1 MGNKMMIETYNKQM
15 ATFGISQD
23 RIYHVHIPRAVKVA
37 VNPTRREVKI
47 SVSRPERD
55 APAMLIMHSK
65 TSVEKVEKNQV
76 VKSVEVSKGE
86 EKKRTIAD
94 NDSSKWGFHW
104 KGEYFDC
111 EADAARRNTVQ
122 KLIGAFSPRNKN
134 PQDAFTS
141 IGMGIRQVLSFMML
155 YPRAEKCGMYFS
167 WSQSS
172 QNPVKTL
179 QITLSGKSDELGEK
193 IFLRGKQLKVQAT
206 FKAVGDKTR
215 AYKMQ
220 MVRKTSPG
228 DLQVQTKV
236 DFQRAATADLGID
249 AYKICMVYKAKYP
262 SFESEMWNLDMS
274 KDLSM
279 KGEAKIEYGK
289 GTDCSNAEGV
299 VGVKFQY
306 STTAEARESLKEKPY
321 YKKCMESKASS
332 EWSGRNANPLTWPC
346 LRTYM
351 DGTRARKYV
360 WDVKLEKVTDRA
372 RNIISTVKSIA
383 KVAAMPVFGV
393 DASGIDVDQVGKNL
407 HIDAVLKDGDSTADV
422 TIKTDSGEKKIENY
436 ALKVDWSRRLRSL
449 SASWSRAQTGFRLG
463 VLKNC
468 MATKESVETL
478 DKFTYKYDLPSC
490 WTMISGHCGDNP
502 SYAVFAKNTGGKMAV
517 KVYVGGHEIEYD
529 GGNGIKVNGASAN
542 FRKGVYKLKRGNTEI
557 FGITKW
563 GSTFNVYSYLK
574 VWIMF
579 DGNFVSTTPAPSV
592 KGQHCGLCGNYN
604 RNKWDDMMG
613 KDMTPIK
620 SVQDF
625 VADYK
630 WKCRAFNTF
639 TKIDERGRKS
649 NKARSRETQTLIVP
663 ILYSL
668 TGLKIL

>member
-1 MGNKMMIETYNKQM
+1 MG
-15 ATFGISQD
+15 
-23 RIYHVHIPRAVKVA
+23 
-37 VNPTRREVKI
+37 VKI

-279 KGEAKIEYGK
+279 KGEAKIE
-289 GTDCSNAEGV
+289 
-299 VGVKFQY
+299 
-306 STTAEARESLKEKPY
+306 
-321 YKKCMESKASS
+321 
-332 EWSGRNANPLTWPC
+332 
-346 LRTYM
+346 
-351 DGTRARKYV
+351 
-360 WDVKLEKVTDRA
+360 KVTDRA

-422 TIKTDSGEKKIENY
+422 TIKTDSGEK
-436 ALKVDWSRRLRSL
+436 
-449 SASWSRAQTGFRLG
+449 
-463 VLKNC
+463 
-468 MATKESVETL
+468 
-478 DKFTYKYDLPSC
+478 
-490 WTMISGHCGDNP
+490 
-502 SYAVFAKNTGGKMAV
+502 
-517 KVYVGGHEIEYD
+517 
-529 GGNGIKVNGASAN
+529 
-542 FRKGVYKLKRGNTEI
+542 
-557 FGITKW
+557 
-563 GSTFNVYSYLK
+563 
-574 VWIMF
+574 
-579 DGNFVSTTPAPSV
+579 
-592 KGQHCGLCGNYN
+592 
-604 RNKWDDMMG
+604 
-613 KDMTPIK
+613 
-620 SVQDF
+620 
-625 VADYK
+625 
-630 WKCRAFNTF
+630 
-639 TKIDERGRKS
+639 
-649 NKARSRETQTLIVP
+649 
-663 ILYSL
+663 
-668 TGLKIL
+668 